1 MVKDKSLI
9 FKEEILFRLFQKNN
23 FLDELWKNF
32 QILLSLNS
40 QENSNL
46 KISNKSGLLIS
57 THNNNN
63 EFTKSIRSNI
73 QKILNEG
80 DSSTETNV
88 EVVEDSSDMYWLILE
103 DHNIYDLLSS
113 SYTTLNALHS
123 NGSLPNILALV
134 LKFEYLIKDNDK
146 SIVNLIY
153 RTDTKSFYPFIPV
166 SQNPKS
172 RNKDLENNFA
182 QFLQKNKLKI
192 ESSKNSWL
200 GVWGIP
206 F

>member
-9 FKEEILFRLFQKNN
+9 FKEEILFRLFQKKN

-57 THNNNN
+57 THNNN

-103 DHNIYDLLSS
+103 DKNIYDLLSS
-113 SYTTLNALHS
+113 CYTTLNALHS
-123 NGSLPNILALV
+123 NDSLPNILALV
-134 LKFEYLIKDNDK
+134 VKVESLIQDNDK

-153 RTDTKSFYPFIPV
+153 RIDTKSFYPFIPI

-182 QFLQKNKLKI
+182 KFLQKNKLNI